1 MAENSIDKLSI
12 DIQAKVSSDQNKLDK
27 LTTSLEKLQSIL
39 NKDFGKLTELTN
51 KLSSI
56 KDLDNLNTSANSI
69 NKLSKSLEKLKS
81 ISFAGF
87 NKKINSIVN
96 SLAPLKS
103 LDLGNGTA
111 ISSFSKF
118 ANSLEKINKIDTS
131 SLSKKLQTITNAL
144 KPLNDEML
152 RGGRVASN
160 YAILLNSTN
169 GKMQNI
175 TKTAN
180 KTAVSAKRTTT
191 LISKF
196 VGSMYIVRRMASFIS
211 DMVVETA
218 SWTENLNLFA
228 NSFGQDKWEDAL
240 KWTQDLAQNF
250 GFASNQLLKFTGL
263 FKQLSTSLG
272 IADDTGTE
280 LSKTLTKLSL
290 DFSSYYNV
298 DLERTFATFQS
309 AIFGGQTKGARQ
321 LFGVEVAYQTLDQ
334 ILKTNDAL
342 KKYGVTAKQLTQ
354 DQKALL
360 RSIQF
365 LVAGQN
371 AFGDMEKTINST
383 ANQLRVFEGA
393 LSNLKLALGDMVL
406 AEPFQKML
414 TYINGIIIGLTD
426 IIRAF
431 VPVNKE
437 VSFANQITQVGE
449 LNEELEKTKGNLL
462 SFDKFEALSS
472 TETTGVGNIEITQA
486 LTEELRKQQEL
497 YDSITNAMTTA
508 GNKATEI
515 AKKIRD
521 WFIEVDIDGKFV
533 GWTDKA
539 RYLGIALASI
549 FGAKMVTSIFNF
561 FVKLTTGISTVSSGL
576 KGLNGIITIIS
587 KHPIIAVISVVLG
600 LMIKLYTVNE
610 DFRNSVNNLFSAFK
624 PLFDTLFNLF
634 NKLAQRIMPI
644 IEKRLNNIAKILTP
658 LIDIVVG
665 VLDIILPAIEPIID
679 FVLTAIDV
687 ISVAVKAV
695 IRLTV
700 GGFMDAVNAI
710 VNTIIKFIN
719 IILTPLNEMI
729 KAFGGKSIL
738 IPEINWQ
745 LPDIYYAN
753 GGIIDTRGGD
763 ALAVVNE
770 YGSNELVYS
779 NNARQVE
786 VSNQQSLEQSFLSAL
801 LKYHNITADDKAKIS
816 VEIED
821 KSSFAEFTRKIT
833 PNVLKEGRRIG
844 ML

>member
-96 SLAPLKS
+96 SLSPLKS
-103 LDLGNGTA
+103 LDLGNVTA

-118 ANSLEKINKIDTS
+118 ANSLEKLNKIDTS
-131 SLSKKLQTITNAL
+131 SLSKKLQTITTAL

-240 KWTQDLAQNF
+240 KLTQDLAQNF

-342 KKYGVTAKQLTQ
+342 KQYGVTAKQLTQ

-371 AFGDMEKTINST
+371 AFGDMEKTINKKSGVI
-383 ANQLRVFEGA
+383 R
-393 LSNLKLALGDMVL
+393 KL
-406 AEPFQKML
+406 
-414 TYINGIIIGLTD
+414 IN
-426 IIRAF
+426 
-431 VPVNKE
+431 E
-437 VSFANQITQVGE
+437 
-449 LNEELEKTKGNLL
+449 
-462 SFDKFEALSS
+462 
-472 TETTGVGNIEITQA
+472 
-486 LTEELRKQQEL
+486 
-497 YDSITNAMTTA
+497 
-508 GNKATEI
+508 
-515 AKKIRD
+515 
-521 WFIEVDIDGKFV
+521 
-533 GWTDKA
+533 
-539 RYLGIALASI
+539 
-549 FGAKMVTSIFNF
+549 
-561 FVKLTTGISTVSSGL
+561 
-576 KGLNGIITIIS
+576 
-587 KHPIIAVISVVLG
+587 
-600 LMIKLYTVNE
+600 
-610 DFRNSVNNLFSAFK
+610 NSVNTNQS
-624 PLFDTLFNLF
+624 
-634 NKLAQRIMPI
+634 
-644 IEKRLNNIAKILTP
+644 
-658 LIDIVVG
+658 G
-665 VLDIILPAIEPIID
+665 V
-679 FVLTAIDV
+679 FMQM
-687 ISVAVKAV
+687 VA
-695 IRLTV
+695 
-700 GGFMDAVNAI
+700 
-710 VNTIIKFIN
+710 
-719 IILTPLNEMI
+719 
-729 KAFGGKSIL
+729 
-738 IPEINWQ
+738 
-745 LPDIYYAN
+745 
-753 GGIIDTRGGD
+753 
-763 ALAVVNE
+763 
-770 YGSNELVYS
+770 
-779 NNARQVE
+779 
-786 VSNQQSLEQSFLSAL
+786 
-801 LKYHNITADDKAKIS
+801 
-816 VEIED
+816 
-821 KSSFAEFTRKIT
+821 
-833 PNVLKEGRRIG
+833 
-844 ML
+844 